1 MRHESISTRRWT
13 APLAVALLGVLA
25 ACSTP
30 SAPPPITELTRAR
43 AAIAQ
48 AESAGAA
55 DKAPVELLAAREKL
69 GRAEVA
75 AREERFEPAR
85 RLSELAEA
93 DAELAQRKARAV
105 KAQAAATELAR
116 SNEMLRQELERKS
129 LR

>member
-1 MRHESISTRRWT
+1 
-13 APLAVALLGVLA
+13 VALLGLLA
-25 ACSTP
+25 ACATP
-30 SAPPPITELTRAR
+30 GVAPVAELTRAR
-43 AAIAQ
+43 ASIAQ

-69 GRAEVA
+69 GQAEAA
-75 AREERFEPAR
+75 AREERFVTAR

-93 DAELAQRKARAV
+93 DAELAERKARAV

-116 SNEMLRQELERKS
+116 GNDMLRQELERKS